1 MCVASVCEAQI
12 RFCVILVMSICLGI
26 RIIRLFYTLW
36 LQISAIP
43 AVLLQNKVFSCRA
56 LNWRRWYNWEMK
68 SICFTS
74 TSTSMIILAQSSNK
88 SQASNLFSPDHSPL
102 AQFTR
107 FRPKRGG
114 VSCARNCV
122 LPCRTRIL
130 YWLPLPLGNQYYHL
144 KYQGMNFCGVSYLYV
159 NVDYLTECLWTCCLC
174 YLGRFKTLYFEW
186 TYSLVFRWTKCCEA
200 QLRLYVNFFLSSL
213 KLFLRTK

>member
-1 MCVASVCEAQI
+1 MLSIDVVGTIEKWNQFVLL
-12 RFCVILVMSICLGI
+12 RLVH
-26 RIIRLFYTLW
+26 LW
-36 LQISAIP
+36 LYLRNQVINHR
-43 AVLLQNKVFSCRA
+43 LLIFF
-56 LNWRRWYNWEMK
+56 LP
-68 SICFTS
+68 I
-74 TSTSMIILAQSSNK
+74 
-88 SQASNLFSPDHSPL
+88 HSPL

-114 VSCARNCV
+114 VSWARNCV

-200 QLRLYVNFFLSSL
+200 QLRLYVIFFLSSL
-213 KLFLRTK
+213 KLFLRTKSWEIQSIYNSLNTSSLMFFAGQRGWPVFHFL